1 MVYSLNVDKP
11 RMSPRT
17 KRILLASLPIL
28 LSTQWLTP
36 YLLSSRSPPVT
47 LPAICYPRCG
57 EQQDKIS
64 GRCGREK
71 IVGCDLPAGTE
82 GQGSTWMLR
91 SAGRV
96 YHSASSTRLQQRRK
110 MNEHKRCVG
119 LAALH
124 HDRLAK
130 SGRCLYVLRTHY
142 CTV

>member
-1 MVYSLNVDKP
+1 MVYSLTVDEP

-17 KRILLASLPIL
+17 KRIPLASLPIL
-28 LSTQWLTP
+28 LSTLWLTP
-36 YLLSSRSPPVT
+36 YLLSSRSPPVP
-47 LPAICYPRCG
+47 LPVICYPRCG
-57 EQQDKIS
+57 EQQGKIS
-64 GRCGREK
+64 CRCGREK

-96 YHSASSTRLQQRRK
+96 YHSALNTQLQQRRK
-110 MNEHKRCVG
+110 VNEHKRCVG

-124 HDRLAK
+124 PDRLAK
-130 SGRCLYVLRTHY
+130 SGRCLYAWRTH